1 MGVRIRDV
9 FMGGLPELRYEPV
22 DKRIRGELAGRTIV
36 DSRRAMLV
44 WEPKRVVASYAIPIE
59 DLDAS
64 TTPDAVS
71 APGDAERVRAP
82 MLGDRPVLDPSVPF
96 SVHTAA
102 GESLTLRAQD
112 GAYASTAF
120 RAQDAALSGY
130 LILDFGVCDAWYEED
145 ELNIGHPRDPFHRI
159 EVVHSS
165 RHVQVVLD
173 STVIAESSRPFLL
186 LEAPLPARYYLP
198 VEDVR
203 TELLTPSDKESVC
216 AYKGRA
222 CYWSLPSESDIVWS
236 YPEPMREAAE
246 IKGRLAFLNE
256 QIDLVVDG
264 EPLARPVTPW
274 SRRPPS

>member
-1 MGVRIRDV
+1 MAIRFRDV
-9 FMGGLPELRYEPV
+9 FMGELKQLRYEPV
-22 DKRIRGELAGRTIV
+22 DKRIRGTLAGRTIV

-44 WEPKRVVASYAIPIE
+44 WEPKRVVPSYAVPVE
-59 DLDAS
+59 DLSAS
-64 TTPDAVS
+64 TTPDVS
-71 APGDAERVRAP
+71 APGDAMPFNTP

-96 SVHTAA
+96 SVHTAT
-102 GESLTLRAQD
+102 GESLTLR
-112 GAYASTAF
+112 GPEGEYASAAF
-120 RAQDAALSGY
+120 RAPDAALNGY
-130 LILDFGVCDAWYEED
+130 LILDFGLCDAWYEED

-165 RHVQVVLD
+165 RHVQVLSG

-186 LEAPLPARYYLP
+186 QEAPLPARYYLP

-203 TELLTPSDKESVC
+203 TELLTPSAKESVC

-222 CYWSLPSESDIVWS
+222 RYWSLPTEPDIVWS

-256 QIDLVVDG
+256 QVDLVVDG
-264 EPLARPVTPW
+264 EPIARPVTPW
-274 SRRPPS
+274 SRRAAN